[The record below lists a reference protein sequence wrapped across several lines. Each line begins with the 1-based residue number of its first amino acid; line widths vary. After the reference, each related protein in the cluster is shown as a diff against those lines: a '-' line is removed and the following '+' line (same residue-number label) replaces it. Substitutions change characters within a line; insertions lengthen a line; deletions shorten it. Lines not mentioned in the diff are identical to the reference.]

1 MTSANATARALWIEA
16 AGRAVLREE
25 TLPPP
30 REGWCCV
37 EALYS
42 AVSPGTE
49 RLVASGGVPAEVA
62 ELMRCPYMEGAFPF
76 PVKYGYSL
84 VGRVADGPLAGKVV
98 HLLHPHQE
106 RAQVRVGDLRVVPDD
121 VPPER
126 ATLAANLETAVTALW
141 DGRVTAGERVLVVGF
156 GIVGSLVARLVS
168 AIPGV
173 ELDVI
178 ERDPAKRDLA
188 STLGFTA
195 RETPRGEYD
204 VAFGAS
210 GSAAEVQIA
219 IDAVGNEGRVI
230 ELSWLGL
237 QSAPLLL
244 GGSFHSGRKQLI
256 ASQVSQIPPGLRGR
270 WDYARRTQLVFSLL
284 RDPVFDRHITT
295 QVAFHELPAFVEE
308 LCTTPSH
315 GLSVSV
321 RYS

>member
-1 MTSANATARALWIEA
+1 MTSASATARALWIEA

-25 TLPPP
+25 TLPAP
-30 REGWCCV
+30 RDGWCRV

-49 RLVASGGVPAEVA
+49 RLVASGRVPAEVA
-62 ELMRCPYMEGAFPF
+62 EIMRCPYMEGAFPF

-84 VGRVADGPLAGKVV
+84 VGRVTDGPLAGKIV

-106 RAQVRVGDLRVVPDD
+106 RMQVRVSDLRVVPGD

-141 DGRVTAGERVLVVGF
+141 DGRVTAGERVLVIGF

-173 ELDVI
+173 ELDVV
-178 ERDPAKRDLA
+178 ERDPAKRALA

-195 RETPRGEYD
+195 RETPRDDYD

-210 GSAAEVQIA
+210 GSAAEVQLA

-237 QSAPLLL
+237 QSAAILL

-256 ASQVSQIPPGLRGR
+256 ASQVSQIPPSLRGR

-284 RDPVFDRHITT
+284 RDPVFDQHITR
-295 QVAFHELPAFVEE
+295 QVAFEELPDFIAD
-308 LCTTPSH
+308 LCATPSA
-315 GLSVSV
+315 GLSVTV
-321 RYS
+321 RY